1 LAPVLPLLKAL
12 ARATRRGLPSVGAL
26 FSNNFILF
34 VFLLTYEHPQ
44 AFRSFHLALGL
55 LILLPL
61 SLDPLRNLPRER
73 LGLLPLTAWD
83 RFRLRLGSLAL
94 SPALWAVAAILILG
108 GRRWTGLIW
117 LVLLFPVATNALAL
131 LADRLR
137 PGGIPRWRGPGLLP
151 GRLGILVQKNLRELL
166 HLLDTYLALLL
177 AGVALFTLGIR
188 GTRPPGLAASVTF
201 MVVLA
206 LSTSAQQLFAL
217 DREAQGRY
225 RLLPLRGWEVLLA
238 KNLAW
243 LLVLAPLVLFLDP
256 LNGLATGWAVLSAGN
271 LASAAKPGP
280 QAAWRLVRGAS
291 LGYTAAQVLL
301 MAAACAACSAL
312 GIWALVPA
320 GLLWAG
326 SLLLGGRWFEGH

>member
-12 ARATRRGLPSVGAL
+12 ARSTRRGLPSAGAL
-26 FSNNFILF
+26 LSNNFILF

-55 LILLPL
+55 LVLFPL
-61 SLDPLRNLPRER
+61 SLDPMRSLPRER
-73 LGLLPLTAWD
+73 LALLPLTAWD
-83 RFRLRLGSLAL
+83 RLRLRLGSLVL
-94 SPALWAVAAILILG
+94 SPVLWVAGAILVLG
-108 GRRWTGLIW
+108 GRRWAGLLW
-117 LVLLFPVATNALAL
+117 LALLIPVAANALAL
-131 LADRLR
+131 LGDRLR
-137 PGGIPRWRGPGLLP
+137 PGGIPRWRGIGLLP

-177 AGVALFTLGIR
+177 AGVALFTLGLR
-188 GTRPPGLAASVTF
+188 GPRPPGLGASVTF

-217 DREAQGRY
+217 DREAAGRY

-243 LLVLAPLVLFLDP
+243 LLVLAPLIVLLDP

-271 LASAAKPGP
+271 LASIAKPGP
-280 QAAWRLVRGAS
+280 QAPWRLVRGAS

-312 GIWALVPA
+312 GGWALVPA
-320 GLLWAG
+320 GLVWAG
-326 SLLLGGRWFEGH
+326 SLALGGRWFEGR